1 MTLAVHSLPLQRW
14 YLRPSTTLLR
24 CVAGMVVTGLA
35 RIQRA
40 RAPPAFHRLVIVVLQ
55 KLLRR
60 HNEIHVPVGG
70 KEKKQAVPAS

>member
-1 MTLAVHSLPLQRW
+1 
-14 YLRPSTTLLR
+14 
-24 CVAGMVVTGLA
+24 MVVTGLA